1 MAGCLL
7 LLNCGGERRVD
18 DTYGTQR
25 QQGLGN
31 GVVCFLHVL
40 CTVWRGTER
49 GRVRAMFGYLIQS
62 IILEVASVAT
72 IATDFGKTFYYSY
85 F

>member
-1 MAGCLL
+1 M
-7 LLNCGGERRVD
+7 
-18 DTYGTQR
+18 
-25 QQGLGN
+25 
-31 GVVCFLHVL
+31 CFLHVQ

-49 GRVRAMFGYLIQS
+49 GRVRAFFGDLIQS
-62 IILEVASVAT
+62 IIQEVASVAS